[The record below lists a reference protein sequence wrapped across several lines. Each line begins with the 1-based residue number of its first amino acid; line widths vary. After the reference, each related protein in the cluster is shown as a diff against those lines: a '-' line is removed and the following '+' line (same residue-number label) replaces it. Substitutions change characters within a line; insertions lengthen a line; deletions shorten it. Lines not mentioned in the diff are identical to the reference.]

1 MAEFLLVVTD
11 LLGLEN
17 GRDERAGEK
26 RLVFVLAKV
35 NLSVPKALPLSR
47 QRLTFVRYEVDFSRR
62 GVCFLWGGSSVVG
75 VKKSAPPYAK
85 RRWGALRVP
94 RAGIEPARTFVHWC
108 LRPTRLPIPPSGL
121 TVRRQR

>member
-35 NLSVPKALPLSR
+35 NLSVPKA
-47 QRLTFVRYEVDFSRR
+47 
-62 GVCFLWGGSSVVG
+62 
-75 VKKSAPPYAK
+75 
-85 RRWGALRVP
+85 
-94 RAGIEPARTFVHWC
+94 
-108 LRPTRLPIPPSGL
+108 
-121 TVRRQR
+121 

>member
-1 MAEFLLVVTD
+1 MAEFLVVVTD

-17 GRDERAGEK
+17 GRDERAEEK

-62 GVCFLWGGSSVVG
+62 GVCFL
-75 VKKSAPPYAK
+75 
-85 RRWGALRVP
+85 
-94 RAGIEPARTFVHWC
+94 
-108 LRPTRLPIPPSGL
+108 
-121 TVRRQR
+121 

>member
-1 MAEFLLVVTD
+1 MLFLVGEREEFLLVVTD
-11 LLGLEN
+11 LLGQEN

-62 GVCFLWGGSSVVG
+62 GAWFL
-75 VKKSAPPYAK
+75 
-85 RRWGALRVP
+85 
-94 RAGIEPARTFVHWC
+94 
-108 LRPTRLPIPPSGL
+108 
-121 TVRRQR
+121 

>member
-35 NLSVPKALPLSR
+35 NLSVPKALPLSH
-47 QRLTFVRYEVDFSRR
+47 QRLTFVRYEVDFSRH
-62 GVCFLWGGSSVVG
+62 
-75 VKKSAPPYAK
+75 
-85 RRWGALRVP
+85 GACSL
-94 RAGIEPARTFVHWC
+94 
-108 LRPTRLPIPPSGL
+108 
-121 TVRRQR
+121 